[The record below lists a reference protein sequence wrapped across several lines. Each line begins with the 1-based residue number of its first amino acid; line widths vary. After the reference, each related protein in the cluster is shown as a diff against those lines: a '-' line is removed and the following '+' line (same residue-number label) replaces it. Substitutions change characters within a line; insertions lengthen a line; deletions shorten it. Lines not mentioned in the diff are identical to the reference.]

1 MSDASMPPDD
11 RPASSVPRVPDDA
24 RAESSRRRLVLW
36 SVLPPG
42 VVALAGATATALVLA
57 GHLDR
62 VEQSAVFGGVV
73 LIGTLAAGIAGIR
86 TSAEARA
93 VTENWAELSR
103 AADRNRAELAE
114 LTRSTVEGRAELEE
128 LCRRLRAG
136 EPPVRRR
143 RELPPPAGADE
154 LSRLGFEI
162 AAARHESEAALLET
176 AAGAVGGELGSRLE
190 QFEVFANLARRLE
203 SLVHREIGLLD
214 SLEDEVE
221 DPDLLKGLFRVDHLS
236 TRIRRYAENLAV
248 LGGAN
253 THRQWTRPVSL
264 TDVLRSAVAEID
276 QYTRVKLVPPI
287 EGTVSGHA
295 VVDVVHLLAELL
307 ENATIFSPP
316 HTTVHVRV
324 ESVAAGVAIEVEDRG
339 LGMSPAERSQM
350 NTVLGAPDKVVLG
363 ELLQDGRIGLY
374 VVSVLA
380 QRHDIAVR
388 LQSNVYGGTQA
399 VMVLPTALLG
409 PQSPAPVRHRAPT
422 PDAAP
427 HVPVRPEAAEPRG
440 AAVTVVED
448 PPVPDAEP
456 RPAPVPSEGQSQG
469 EEEVE
474 GDRPR
479 LPQRRRRDHA
489 AEQRHPVRSAGAS
502 EDIAHDPGL
511 MAAFQTGLRRA
522 EDATP

>member
-1 MSDASMPPDD
+1 M
-11 RPASSVPRVPDDA
+11 
-24 RAESSRRRLVLW
+24 LW

-42 VVALAGATATALVLA
+42 AVAVAGAVATVLVRD

-62 VEQSAVFGGVV
+62 ADQSAVFGGVV
-73 LIGTLAAGIAGIR
+73 LIGTMAAGIAGIR

-93 VTENWAELSR
+93 VTKHWAELSR

-114 LTRSTVEGRAELEE
+114 LTRTTAEGRAELES

-143 RELPPPAGADE
+143 PELPPQTGPDE

-162 AAARHESEAALLET
+162 AAARHEAEAALLET
-176 AAGAVGGELGSRLE
+176 AACAVGAEHSFRLE

-214 SLEDEVE
+214 SLENEVE

-253 THRQWTRPVSL
+253 THRQWTRPVGL

-276 QYTRVKLVPPI
+276 QYARVKLVPPI
-287 EGTVSGHA
+287 DGTVSGHA

-307 ENATIFSPP
+307 ENATVFSPP
-316 HTTVHVRV
+316 QTTVHVRV
-324 ESVAAGVAIEVEDRG
+324 EPVAAGVAIEVEDRG
-339 LGMSPAERSQM
+339 LGMSPAERNQM
-350 NTVLGAPDKVVLG
+350 NTVLGAPDKVALG

-380 QRHDIAVR
+380 QRHDIAVQ

-399 VMVLPTALLG
+399 VMVLPSALLG
-409 PQSPAPVRHRAPT
+409 PQPAAPARHTVPT
-422 PDAAP
+422 PDA
-427 HVPVRPEAAEPRG
+427 VPQDPVEPEAADPR
-440 AAVTVVED
+440 ATATTVVAD
-448 PPVPDAEP
+448 PRVSDSEP
-456 RPAPVPSEGQSQG
+456 QPAPVPSDG
-469 EEEVE
+469 E

-489 AEQRHPVRSAGAS
+489 AEQPHPVRSAGAS

-522 EDATP
+522 EEAETP